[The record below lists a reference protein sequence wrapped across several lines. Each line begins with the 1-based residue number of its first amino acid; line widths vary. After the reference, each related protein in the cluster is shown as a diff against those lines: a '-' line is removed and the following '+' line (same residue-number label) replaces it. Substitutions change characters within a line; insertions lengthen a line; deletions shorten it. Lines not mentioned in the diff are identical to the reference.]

1 MHVCNGPETPKRV
14 LFLERRA
21 AVKERRRKQQLASH
35 TQLSFWDPF
44 VRLAKVAKPRAE
56 NWPFLHRVGSSHWA
70 KKDLLIPIGIF
81 REQGLEFT
89 IVIWNQF
96 ILYSKN

>member
-44 VRLAKVAKPRAE
+44 VRLAKVAKPRGGKLA
-56 NWPFLHRVGSSHWA
+56 FFSSH
-70 KKDLLIPIGIF
+70 
-81 REQGLEFT
+81 
-89 IVIWNQF
+89 
-96 ILYSKN
+96 